1 MAYTLV
7 TSNQN
12 KLEEFNRLGLHDLAI
27 EKGRDLAEVDS
38 NDMNVILYKALA
50 AGTMSIV
57 DDTSLDIEDAQIG
70 TNIRWLLDNIAEY
83 AGRKALWTV
92 LLGKNTGTSIEVY
105 KGTIEGYIVNRPVTS
120 STFSFDN
127 HFMPNGSNHTLEEL
141 GQGVLKDHYSAR
153 KNAVMDLLDNDPIAV
168 YPIDSIQEWTGTYQV
183 A

>member
-7 TSNQN
+7 TSNKN
-12 KLEEFNRLGLHDLAI
+12 KLEEFNRFGLSDLAI

-50 AGTMSIV
+50 AGTMRIV
-57 DDTSLDIEDAQIG
+57 EDTSLDVEDAQIG

-83 AGRKALWTV
+83 AGRRAIWTV
-92 LLGKNTGTSIEVY
+92 LLGKNTGTTIEVY

-120 STFSFDN
+120 STFGFDN

-141 GQGVLKDHYSAR
+141 EQENLKDHYSAR
-153 KNAVMDLLDNDPIAV
+153 KNAIMNLLDNGPIAV
-168 YPIDSIQEWTGTYQV
+168 YPIDSIPEWTGTYQE